1 MTYSSLSFTGANTCL
16 CDLLVVELLFNRKLM
31 SAARLQPYQALL
43 LSCMNKEEKSYKK
56 RRM

>member
-1 MTYSSLSFTGANTCL
+1 MTYSSLSFTGANTCF
-16 CDLLVVELLFNRKLM
+16 CDFFVVELLFYRKLM
-31 SAARLQPYQALL
+31 SATWLQAYQALL